1 MRNSIL
7 AIVSIVKK
15 SHPVFNSHG
24 SRVKLDAIEE
34 NSRSAIDTLSSSV
47 LPEGTSIAV
56 GVVAIFIAVA
66 VGDVGLLELK
76 LCCDLLSP
84 PSLESILRYVS
95 LTKDSLQ
102 VIEGEV
108 LVLIAVAALAFS
120 TEGHEVGHE
129 LGDLV
134 RVHMVGQRE
143 GGGADGNLL
152 RDSRTKP
159 WLLEDLL
166 KNGVESLAVSAKVVL
181 EELDLDMSLVRS
193 LNPSWISSKDWLGV
207 S

>member
-1 MRNSIL
+1 MRNTIL
-7 AIVSIVKK
+7 AIVSVVKK
-15 SHPVFNSHG
+15 SHPVLYSHG
-24 SRVKLDAIEE
+24 SGVKLDAIEE
-34 NSRSAIDTLSSSV
+34 NSRSAIDTFSSAV

-56 GVVAIFIAVA
+56 GVVAILIAVA
-66 VGDVGLLELK
+66 AGDVGLLELE
-76 LCCDLLSP
+76 LCGNLLSP

-134 RVHMVGQRE
+134 
-143 GGGADGNLL
+143 
-152 RDSRTKP
+152 
-159 WLLEDLL
+159 
-166 KNGVESLAVSAKVVL
+166 
-181 EELDLDMSLVRS
+181 
-193 LNPSWISSKDWLGV
+193 
-207 S
+207 